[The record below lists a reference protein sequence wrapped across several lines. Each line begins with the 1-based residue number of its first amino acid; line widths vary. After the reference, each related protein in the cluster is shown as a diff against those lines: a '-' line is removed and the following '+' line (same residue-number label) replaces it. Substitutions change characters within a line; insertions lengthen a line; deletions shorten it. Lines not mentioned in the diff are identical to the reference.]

1 MNGAIALYRAPDGL
15 VGLDAL
21 IPEPAGF
28 GMLATMLADKSAR
41 VFFARQFD
49 QGGPIMFEAQV
60 LPDALDAVLA
70 EGPAVTV
77 ELDDEVELTSL
88 HPL

>member
-1 MNGAIALYRAPDGL
+1 MNGKLALYRTPDGL

-28 GMLATMLADKSAR
+28 GMLATMLADPSAR

-60 LPDALDAVLA
+60 RPDALDTVLA
-70 EGPAVTV
+70 QAPGVDVRDEEGVALRDT
-77 ELDDEVELTSL
+77 
-88 HPL
+88 